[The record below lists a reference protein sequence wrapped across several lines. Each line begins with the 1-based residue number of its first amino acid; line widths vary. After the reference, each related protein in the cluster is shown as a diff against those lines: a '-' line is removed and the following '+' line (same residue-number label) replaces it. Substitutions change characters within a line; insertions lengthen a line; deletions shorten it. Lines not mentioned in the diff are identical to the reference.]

1 MCVRVCVC
9 VRERASARA
18 DLIMAL
24 AAVGL
29 IRAGNGVGQLLL
41 RHAPAAHAWV
51 PPDPL
56 RPRGILDGHM
66 LLDRRGML
74 DRRVLLDEPSS
85 R

>member
-1 MCVRVCVC
+1 
-9 VRERASARA
+9 
-18 DLIMAL
+18 MAL
-24 AAVGL
+24 VGT
-29 IRAGNGVGQLLL
+29 RESVGQLLL